1 MTAFNDSIPSRLALQ
16 AVPSI
21 TTGFVTVVISGIKRL
36 QSGDAIDVV
45 DLMGRTLIT
54 VPLPYTR
61 ATVQTQLVDISGL
74 PAGYY
79 QLRLAGTS
87 AAAGVI
93 RR

>member
-1 MTAFNDSIPSRLALQ
+1 
-16 AVPSI
+16 VPSI
-21 TTGFVTVVISGIKRL
+21 TTGSVTVVISGIERL

-79 QLRLAGTS
+79 QLRLAVTS